1 MRNKFDAQLEHLN
14 RELIQMGALCERSL
28 GLIAEELLNGD
39 LTHNAEVIAAEY
51 AIDQKER
58 DIEQLCLKLLLQQQ
72 PVAHDL
78 RQISAALKMIT
89 DMERIGDQTQD
100 IAEILQYGTLGAL
113 YHEHVL
119 VQMAQAAM
127 RMVNSSIDA
136 YVHGDAVLAEMV
148 IRQDDEIDHLFLKE
162 REELITVIAADQ
174 QNGEIALDQMMIAK
188 YLERIGDHAVNIA
201 NWVYFS
207 ITGSHG
213 RDAE

>member
-14 RELIQMGALCERSL
+14 SELIQM
-28 GLIAEELLNGD
+28 
-39 LTHNAEVIAAEY
+39 
-51 AIDQKER
+51 
-58 DIEQLCLKLLLQQQ
+58 
-72 PVAHDL
+72 
-78 RQISAALKMIT
+78 
-89 DMERIGDQTQD
+89 
-100 IAEILQYGTLGAL
+100 GAL